1 MPHSSAD
8 ASPASS
14 ATHLSPWRDVALAVA
29 ITLGCAALAAY
40 FELSE
45 AIFQYTR
52 RWEHYQL
59 DEWPVAAFV
68 LALCFVW
75 ISGHR
80 YRQALAQLEARR
92 AAETR
97 LAAALAENRELA
109 QQHLRVQEAERKHL
123 ARELHDEL
131 GQYLN
136 AIKLDAVAIRES
148 AAADESPAA
157 LAAARTVNAVDHVHT
172 VVNDMIRRLRP
183 AGLDELGLVAALEN
197 CVDHWRQRLPGTD
210 FTLSLSGSL
219 DDLGETMNLTIYRLI
234 QEGLT
239 NSFKH
244 AAARRID
251 INLSRGGEV
260 LLTLADDGRGMD
272 STSRGAG
279 FGLNGMKERV
289 ELLGGTFTIE
299 TSPGRGF
306 AIEARIPTGP
316 IAPIGS
322 AA

>member
-1 MPHSSAD
+1 MPQSPAD
-8 ASPASS
+8 ALPASP

-29 ITLGCAALAAY
+29 ITLGCAVLAAY

-45 AIFQYTR
+45 AVFQYTR
-52 RWEHYQL
+52 RWERLQL
-59 DEWPVAAFV
+59 DEWPIAAFV

-75 ISGHR
+75 ISWRR

-109 QQHLRVQEAERKHL
+109 QQHLHMREAEAKHL

-148 AAADESPAA
+148 APANDSPAA
-157 LAAARTVNAVDHVHT
+157 LAAARTVNAVDHVHA

-219 DDLGETMNLTIYRLI
+219 DDLGETVNLTIYRLI

-239 NSFKH
+239 NTFKH

-251 INLSRGGEV
+251 INLSRARDV

-272 STSRGAG
+272 PAVRGAG
-279 FGLNGMKERV
+279 FGLSGMKERV

-299 TSPGRGF
+299 SSPSHGF
-306 AIEARIPTGP
+306 AIEARIP
-316 IAPIGS
+316 AAS
-322 AA
+322 AT

>member
-1 MPHSSAD
+1 MPQSPAD
-8 ASPASS
+8 ARPASPATS
-14 ATHLSPWRDVALAVA
+14 LSPWRDLVLAA
-29 ITLGCAALAAY
+29 IVTLGCAALAAY

-52 RWEHYQL
+52 RWEPLQL

-75 ISGHR
+75 ISWRR

-92 AAETR
+92 AAEAR

-109 QQHLRVQEAERKHL
+109 HQHLQVQEAERKHL

-136 AIKLDAVAIRES
+136 AIKLDAVAIREAS
-148 AAADESPAA
+148 GAQDSPSA
-157 LAAARTVNAVDHVHT
+157 LAAVRTLSAVDHVHA
-172 VVNDMIRRLRP
+172 VVNDIIRRLRP

-197 CVDHWRQRLPGTD
+197 CVDHWRQRLPQTD

-219 DDLGETMNLTIYRLI
+219 DDLGESMNLTIYRLI

-251 INLSRGGEV
+251 INLSRGTEV
-260 LLTLADDGRGMD
+260 LLTVADDGRGSGD
-272 STSRGAG
+272 AARSGG
-279 FGLNGMKERV
+279 FGLSGMKERA
-289 ELLGGTFTIE
+289 ELMGGTFSVE
-299 TSPGRGF
+299 SSPGRGF
-306 AIEARIPTGP
+306 AFEARIPMGVVQ
-316 IAPIGS
+316 
-322 AA
+322 